1 MLLWWGCVG
10 ANVWKLNGRRWVV
23 SLSDPKASIITG
35 REKFCDL
42 QQLVKIL
49 KMSEKCHSQK
59 CFLWLLLKL
68 GHDEGVW
75 VQKSNG
81 SRWVVCLFDPK
92 ASIIYSLVW
101 PSKTFQNLQNVNKCH
116 LSPWDCVGENV
127 LTIKWLEMGNPSCL
141 VWPSLPKTF
150 HNLEHFFRIYIRALK
165 DTCVT
170 FHLSHVCTLLSDFSK
185 FKRWNIYIP
194 SCVDG
199 VKGAL
204 YLRGILRVSTE
215 TNFHLFY
222 WLLVHCR
229 PNTTLYKNGSK

>member
-1 MLLWWGCVG
+1 MMRVCGCKNQMAVDG
-10 ANVWKLNGRRWVV
+10 WYV
-23 SLSDPKASIITG
+23 SLTPKTSIKSRVTF
-35 REKFCDL
+35 KNF
-42 QQLVKIL
+42 
-49 KMSEKCHSQK
+49 SES
-59 CFLWLLLKL
+59 
-68 GHDEGVW
+68 
-75 VQKSNG
+75 S
-81 SRWVVCLFDPK
+81 
-92 ASIIYSLVW
+92 
-101 PSKTFQNLQNVNKCH
+101 KCH
-116 LSPWDCVGENV
+116 LSPWECVGENV

-229 PNTTLYKNGSK
+229 PNTTLYENGSK

>member
-68 GHDEGVW
+68 SHDEGVW

-116 LSPWDCVGENV
+116 LSPWECVGENV
-127 LTIKWLEMGNPSCL
+127 SNGWRWVTRLVSCDL
-141 VWPSLPKTF
+141 
-150 HNLEHFFRIYIRALK
+150 
-165 DTCVT
+165 
-170 FHLSHVCTLLSDFSK
+170 
-185 FKRWNIYIP
+185 
-194 SCVDG
+194 
-199 VKGAL
+199 
-204 YLRGILRVSTE
+204 
-215 TNFHLFY
+215 
-222 WLLVHCR
+222 HCR
-229 PNTTLYKNGSK
+229 KLFIILNISSEYTLEP